1 MVHLSAPF
9 SILIYQ
15 ISSYI
20 IITFANTFAM
30 APILPV
36 TLQEVITKQQSF
48 TRSTEHVYEHMCV
61 PVSLCVCLFS
71 LTSPLSHSTLLHMCV
86 SVLPGSCI
94 SRHCVPQSVFPPKKS
109 SDAYT
114 AASSP
119 LLSFPPSLVLF
130 LPVLSVSYCA
140 LTTTLPFLSLPLL
153 LLLHLT
159 SDL

>member
-1 MVHLSAPF
+1 MAAS
-9 SILIYQ
+9 
-15 ISSYI
+15 
-20 IITFANTFAM
+20 

-36 TLQEVITKQQSF
+36 TLQEVITKQHSF
-48 TRSTEHVYEHMCV
+48 TKSIWACVWLYVCACVFVSTGSIH
-61 PVSLCVCLFS
+61 
-71 LTSPLSHSTLLHMCV
+71 TSPLSHSTLLPFFPCMCV

-94 SRHCVPQSVFPPKKS
+94 SRHCEPQSVFPPKKS

-140 LTTTLPFLSLPLL
+140 LTTTLPFLSLPFL

-159 SDL
+159 SDLWCGYSSQAVGILLLVAQDIC